1 MKNYDVFWRT
11 LSKPEGR
18 ETSAWKRVKG
28 RRMAEDNAEKKTKNV
43 NDLNVKDKRKE
54 NCCFLNVFYVL
65 EVFTYSISHNPHE

>member
-1 MKNYDVFWRT
+1 
-11 LSKPEGR
+11 
-18 ETSAWKRVKG
+18 
-28 RRMAEDNAEKKTKNV
+28 MAEDNAEKKTKNM